1 MKKVLS
7 FLVFLLVFSV
17 TDMSAQYKN
26 KVALAKDLN
35 DVSGLTMNAKQKKD
49 YDLMNN
55 KMLADLEKNDKSK
68 KSKADRDKEIDRI
81 FDQNDKDMDRMFGN
95 DDNYKKNN
103 KSFKQHRRSI
113 KMKMKL
119 AKMVL

>member
-1 MKKVLS
+1 
-7 FLVFLLVFSV
+7 
-17 TDMSAQYKN
+17 MSAQYKN
-26 KVALAKDLN
+26 KAALSKDLN
-35 DVSGLTMNAKQKKD
+35 DISGLTMNAQQKKD
-49 YDLMNN
+49 YDSMNN